1 MIRQVAN
8 WHKHEK
14 QDSTLS
20 DVKSIWK
27 LLMNGHR
34 AFKFNSGKL
43 KVGYSADLI
52 VWDLNRINT
61 IPLYNPLASII
72 YSSDSSNIKA
82 VMINGDYVKEDYH
95 LKVDEQSLIQEV
107 QVRVNDLLERGKG
120 KAKVQF

>member
-1 MIRQVAN
+1 M
-8 WHKHEK
+8 
-14 QDSTLS
+14 
-20 DVKSIWK
+20 
-27 LLMNGHR
+27 
-34 AFKFNSGKL
+34 
-43 KVGYSADLI
+43 ADNI
-52 VWDLNRINT
+52 LNRINT